1 MKIGIDEW
9 CYHNS
14 MLTGRMDIEDM
25 INRCGELGVSGVG
38 FDYFM
43 LPKKHRKDP
52 ERIKELLEINGLEL
66 VFGFSVPFAL
76 PDAALRFADDS
87 RDDMFDLA
95 HEFNAKILRVVG
107 GVILPNPVHKPFHLS
122 ASVDDEVGRVAR
134 RLKEFCE
141 DAKLEGLT
149 VALEN
154 HTEYSADQMLRIV
167 DEVGLDNFK
176 ITLDT
181 GNCMYIGEDPIETV
195 EKLAPF
201 TAYTHVKDMKK
212 TGPFMMSV
220 PLGRGDVGIAA
231 VVEALRK
238 SGYNGL
244 YNIEVD
250 LPIWET
256 GKEDRYLQESIEFML
271 GLEEKVYASPTA

>member
-14 MLTGRMDIEDM
+14 MLTGRMDIEDL

-43 LPKKHRKDP
+43 LAKKHRKEP
-52 ERIKELLEINGLEL
+52 EIIKGLLESNGLEL
-66 VFGFSVPFAL
+66 VFGFSFPFAL
-76 PDAALRFADDS
+76 PDAAFRLVEDR
-87 RDDMFDLA
+87 RDEMFDLA

-134 RLKEFCE
+134 RLRDFCE

-154 HTEYSADQMLRIV
+154 HTEYTADQMLRIV
-167 DEVGLDNFK
+167 DEVAMDNFK

-195 EKLAPF
+195 EKLAPH
-201 TAYTHVKDMKK
+201 AAHTHIKDMKQ

-220 PLGRGDVGIAA
+220 PLGRGDVGIATA
-231 VVEALRK
+231 VEVLRG
-238 SGYNGL
+238 SGYSGL

-250 LPIWET
+250 LPVWEA
-256 GKEDRYLQESIEFML
+256 GKEDRYLQESIEFLL
-271 GLEEKVYASPTA
+271 GLGG